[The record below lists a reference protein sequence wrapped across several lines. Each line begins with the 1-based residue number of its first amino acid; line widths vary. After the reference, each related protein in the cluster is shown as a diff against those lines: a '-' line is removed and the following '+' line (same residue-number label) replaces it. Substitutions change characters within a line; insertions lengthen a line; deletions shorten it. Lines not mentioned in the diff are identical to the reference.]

1 MCRLRGL
8 RLGGAVPRLGST
20 LQCVSAE
27 VVSCGGL
34 IFDVLQ
40 RIVSVDADA
49 DGSEEVEADPTE
61 EAGGTAEVLAECTVR
76 CCAPLPLARCS
87 CPSPHALVDADRC
100 LVINRASPH
109 VPHPTRAWSSAR
121 RGR

>member
-1 MCRLRGL
+1 VAVVVCRLRGL

-34 IFDVLQ
+34 IFDVLP

-49 DGSEEVEADPTE
+49 DADTDADADGGQEADPIGE
-61 EAGGTAEVLAECTVR
+61 PGSKADVLAECTVR
-76 CCAPLPLARCS
+76 
-87 CPSPHALVDADRC
+87 
-100 LVINRASPH
+100 
-109 VPHPTRAWSSAR
+109 
-121 RGR
+121 

>member
-1 MCRLRGL
+1 M
-8 RLGGAVPRLGST
+8 PRLGST

-49 DGSEEVEADPTE
+49 DGSEEAEAEADPTE

-76 CCAPLPLARCS
+76 
-87 CPSPHALVDADRC
+87 
-100 LVINRASPH
+100 
-109 VPHPTRAWSSAR
+109 
-121 RGR
+121 

>member
-49 DGSEEVEADPTE
+49 DGSEEAEADPTE
-61 EAGGTAEVLAECTVR
+61 EAGGTAEEAGGTAEVAGGTAEVLAECTVR
-76 CCAPLPLARCS
+76 
-87 CPSPHALVDADRC
+87 
-100 LVINRASPH
+100 
-109 VPHPTRAWSSAR
+109 
-121 RGR
+121 

>member
-1 MCRLRGL
+1 M
-8 RLGGAVPRLGST
+8 PRLGST

-49 DGSEEVEADPTE
+49 DGGEEADPTE
-61 EAGGTAEVLAECTVR
+61 EAGGAAEVLAECTVR
-76 CCAPLPLARCS
+76 
-87 CPSPHALVDADRC
+87 
-100 LVINRASPH
+100 
-109 VPHPTRAWSSAR
+109 
-121 RGR
+121 